1 MILFE
6 NLKFLFS
13 LFLGEIGRRELFAD
27 VLDRRQRPVDYKK
40 PLFKI
45 NKVAKF
51 VFYQRGLS
59 MIFVRTCNFFLL
71 IIVFFANCVF
81 GLPFK

>member
-1 MILFE
+1 M
-6 NLKFLFS
+6 
-13 LFLGEIGRRELFAD
+13 GEIGRRELFAD
-27 VLDRRQRPVDYKK
+27 VLDRRQPPVDYKK

-59 MIFVRTCNFFLL
+59 MIFVRTCNFFHL

>member
-1 MILFE
+1 M
-6 NLKFLFS
+6 
-13 LFLGEIGRRELFAD
+13 GEIRRRELFAD
-27 VLDRRQRPVDYKK
+27 VLDRRQPLVDYKK

-71 IIVFFANCVF
+71 IIVFFGNCVF

>member
-1 MILFE
+1 M
-6 NLKFLFS
+6 
-13 LFLGEIGRRELFAD
+13 
-27 VLDRRQRPVDYKK
+27 DYKK

-71 IIVFFANCVF
+71 IIVFLLQIVF
-81 GLPFK
+81 LGYHFSEKGEKNFSLEMINV